1 MYSLNAGRL
10 RKKVDI
16 YGYQEMDSELGGKKV
31 VLAKRATVWAE
42 LRRFEA
48 PSFWNIIGKP
58 MLCSIRLR
66 FGTARI

>member
-31 VLAKRATVWAE
+31 ILAKKATVWAGT
-42 LRRFEA
+42 EA
-48 PSFWNIIGKP
+48 GS
-58 MLCSIRLR
+58 RHR
-66 FGTARI
+66 VFGILSGSQCFAV

>member
-31 VLAKRATVWAE
+31 VLAKRATV
-42 LRRFEA
+42 
-48 PSFWNIIGKP
+48 
-58 MLCSIRLR
+58 
-66 FGTARI
+66 